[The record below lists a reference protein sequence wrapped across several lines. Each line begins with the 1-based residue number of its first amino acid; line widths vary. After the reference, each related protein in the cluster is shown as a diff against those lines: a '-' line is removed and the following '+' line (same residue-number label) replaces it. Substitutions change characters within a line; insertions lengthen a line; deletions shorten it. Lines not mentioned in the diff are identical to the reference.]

1 VHLPPEIAAAGGAAP
16 ACALEGGLEG
26 DLTLAMAER
35 AHILRVLVLTE
46 YNKARAARALGITR
60 ATLYVKL
67 REYQLGTTL
76 ATRDGT

>member
-1 VHLPPEIAAAGGAAP
+1 
-16 ACALEGGLEG
+16 
-26 DLTLAMAER
+26 
-35 AHILRVLVLTE
+35 VLTE